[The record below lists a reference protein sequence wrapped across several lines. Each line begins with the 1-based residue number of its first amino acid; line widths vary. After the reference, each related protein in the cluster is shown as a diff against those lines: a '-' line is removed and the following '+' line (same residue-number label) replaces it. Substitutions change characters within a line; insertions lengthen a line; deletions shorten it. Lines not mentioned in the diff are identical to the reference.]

1 LSTIFF
7 SIYHF
12 FRISLDASLHHKK
25 YMMSTGKKN
34 AENNTTDRESN
45 VNVIR
50 EFYNALAGGDVPTIV
65 EVLDPKV
72 EWRVPE
78 SVPWGGT
85 FHCHD
90 GFREFIR
97 KLFDQ
102 PVELNREVLQY
113 LDAGE
118 QVVVRLRQM
127 GKRKGGRTGYDVA
140 EAQVWTVR
148 NGKVVDFEGYFDTA
162 IVLDTLQLQP
172 RVIRERK

>member
-1 LSTIFF
+1 
-7 SIYHF
+7 
-12 FRISLDASLHHKK
+12 
-25 YMMSTGKKN
+25 MSTEKKN
-34 AENNTTDRESN
+34 GGNNAMDRESN
-45 VNVIR
+45 VAVIR
-50 EFYNALAGGDVPTIV
+50 EFYNALARENVPAIL
-65 EVLDPKV
+65 ELLDPQV
-72 EWRVPE
+72 EWREPE

-85 FHCHD
+85 FHGHE

-118 QVVVRLRQM
+118 QVVVLLRQM
-127 GKRKGGRTGYDVA
+127 GTRKGGYAGYDVP

-172 RVIRERK
+172 RVITERK